1 MKVGNLDIA
10 PIIDGTARLP
20 VGAAVT
26 STRGSAWDCPHQPL
40 DGQGRIRMDIGSFL
54 LRTGGR
60 TILVDL
66 GAGDGFVHDGFTTGG
81 LLVNLSRAGIEPD
94 DVTDVVFTH
103 MHVDHVGWSTV
114 RGRVTFP
121 NATYRVHADDWS
133 YFMDGPAAEPAM
145 LEALSPIEPHVET
158 FDEEV
163 QLAPGLR
170 ARPAPGH
177 TPGSTVFVVSD
188 AGERALL
195 LGDVVHTVGE
205 LTDPEW
211 EGMFDVDRAAAN
223 AVRERLAVELEATGD
238 LFAPAHF
245 PELAF
250 GRLVT
255 ADGLRSFQWVQR
267 DPIMTPAGQPAPRAS
282 WTTASVRSP

>member
-1 MKVGNLDIA
+1 MKVGNLDVV

-20 VGAAVT
+20 VATAVSST
-26 STRGSAWDCPHQPL
+26 SDSVWDCPHQPL
-40 DGQGRIRMDIGSFL
+40 DGQGRIRMDIGSYL
-54 LRTGGR
+54 LQTAGR

-66 GAGDGFVHDGFTTGG
+66 GAGTGFVHDGFTTGG
-81 LLVNLSRAGIEPD
+81 LLVNLSRAGIEPE

-103 MHVDHVGWSTV
+103 MHADHVGWSTV
-114 RGRVTFP
+114 RGQVTFQ
-121 NATYRVHADDWS
+121 NATYRVHADEWT
-133 YFMDGPAAEPAM
+133 YFMAGPAAEQTM
-145 LEALSPIEPHVET
+145 LEALSPVEPHVET
-158 FDEEV
+158 FDGEIE
-163 QLAPGLR
+163 LAPGLR

-195 LGDVVHTVGE
+195 LGDVVHTVAE

-223 AVRERLAVELEATGD
+223 AVRARLADELAASGD
-238 LFAPAHF
+238 VFAPAHF

-255 ADGLRSFQWVQR
+255 ADGLRRF
-267 DPIMTPAGQPAPRAS
+267 S
-282 WTTASVRSP
+282 WE

>member
-1 MKVGNLDIA
+1 MKVGNVDIV
-10 PIIDGTARLP
+10 PILDGTARLP
-20 VGAAVT
+20 IANTVT
-26 STRGSAWDCPHQPL
+26 HPRGSRWDCQHQPL

-54 LRTGGR
+54 VRIRDR
-60 TILVDL
+60 TILVDT
-66 GAGDGFVHDGFTTGG
+66 GAGNDFVHEGFSTGG
-81 LLVNLSRAGIEPD
+81 LLANLSRTDVAPE

-103 MHVDHVGWSTV
+103 LHSDHVGWSTV

-121 NATYRVHADDWS
+121 RATYRVHAADWA
-133 YFMDGPAAEPAM
+133 YFMTAPTADPILRDVLAPIAEQ
-145 LEALSPIEPHVET
+145 LET
-158 FDEEV
+158 FDEETELV
-163 QLAPGLR
+163 PGLR

-188 AGERALL
+188 KGERALL

-211 EGMFDVDRAAAN
+211 EGMFDVDRPAAN
-223 AVRERLAVELEATGD
+223 AMRRRIAEELTASGD
-238 LFAPAHF
+238 PFAPAHF

-255 ADGLRSFQWVQR
+255 ADGLRRFRW
-267 DPIMTPAGQPAPRAS
+267 A
-282 WTTASVRSP
+282 

>member
-1 MKVGNLDIA
+1 VKVGNLDIV

-20 VGAAVT
+20 IEMAVSNT
-26 STRGSAWDCPHQPL
+26 QGSAWDCGHQPL

-54 LRTGGR
+54 LQTGDR

-66 GAGDGFVHDGFTTGG
+66 GAGNGFVHEGFTTGG

-103 MHVDHVGWSTV
+103 MHADHVGWSTT
-114 RGRVTFP
+114 RGQVTFL

-158 FDEEV
+158 FGEEV
-163 QLAPGLR
+163 ELAPGLR

-211 EGMFDVDRAAAN
+211 EGMFDVDRVAAN
-223 AVRERLAVELEATGD
+223 AMRKCLADELEATGD
-238 LFAPAHF
+238 PFAPAHF
-245 PELAF
+245 PELSF
-250 GRLVT
+250 GRVVT
-255 ADGLRSFQWVQR
+255 ADGIRNFRW
-267 DPIMTPAGQPAPRAS
+267 A
-282 WTTASVRSP
+282 